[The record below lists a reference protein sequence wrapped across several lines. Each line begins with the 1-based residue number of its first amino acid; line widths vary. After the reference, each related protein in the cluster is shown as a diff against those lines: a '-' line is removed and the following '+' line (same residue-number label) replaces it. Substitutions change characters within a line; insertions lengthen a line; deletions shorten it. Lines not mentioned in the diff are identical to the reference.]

1 MKNGRYKV
9 SFNVVL
15 SDCNEEDGEEVAFDA
30 VTEMVRDMLEE
41 DELPE
46 LNFELLKEFDIEYE
60 TEEDELPELNFE
72 VTK

>member
-15 SDCNEEDGEEVAFDA
+15 SDCNEEDGEEVAFDT

-60 TEEDELPELNFE
+60 TEENELEELNF
-72 VTK
+72 